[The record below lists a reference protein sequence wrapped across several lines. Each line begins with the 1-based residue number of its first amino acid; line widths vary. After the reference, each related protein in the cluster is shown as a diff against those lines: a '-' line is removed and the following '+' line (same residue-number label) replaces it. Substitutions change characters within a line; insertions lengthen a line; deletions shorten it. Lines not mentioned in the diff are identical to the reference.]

1 MYTSASQPEPQLSEN
16 VAPAAPAADW
26 SFAQRAAFRF
36 GFAYW
41 ILYSFPQPLIFIPY
55 VDKLFGWYEPVWQ
68 RLIVWTGQ
76 HVFHLAKR
84 IEFPPTGS
92 GDTMSQFIRN
102 FLVLVFAAVAMV
114 VWSLLDRRREN
125 YRRSHEWLRLFV
137 RLVLGA
143 TLLSYGAAKVIKT
156 QFPDPGL
163 FRLLEPYGD
172 SSPMGLLWTFMG
184 FSRGYN
190 LFTGAVEMAG
200 GALLF
205 IPRLTTLGALVSA
218 AAMTNV
224 FILNMCYDVPVKIYS
239 LNLLLMAV
247 FLLLPEFGRLTQVFV
262 LNRIAAPVIPPA
274 LVKRSSSRTALL
286 AFQVALLFWVTGDV
300 LYQGWSAYKQY
311 GDASPKP
318 ALYGMYSVDEFTL
331 DGQLRPPVFTD
342 ADRWRRVVFERYN
355 IVGILPADGP
365 AVRFTGPVDAK
376 TKIMKL
382 TRRGEGQPA
391 GEFAVDS
398 SIAGSITLN
407 GELDGKKIH
416 AKLRKLDEKDFLLKT
431 RGFHWISEFP
441 FNR

>member
-1 MYTSASQPEPQLSEN
+1 MSTSATQPEPQLSDN
-16 VAPAAPAADW
+16 VAPAP
-26 SFAQRAAFRF
+26 FANWNFLQRAAFRF

-41 ILYSFPQPLIFIPY
+41 ILYSFPQPFTFIPY
-55 VDKLFGWYEPVWQ
+55 VDKLFEWYEPAWQ
-68 RLIVWTGQ
+68 KLIVWTGQ

-92 GDTMSQFIRN
+92 GDTLSQFVRN
-102 FLVLVFAAVAMV
+102 FLVLVFAAAAMV
-114 VWSLLDRRREN
+114 VWSALDRRRAN
-125 YRRSHEWLRLFV
+125 YQKLHEWLRLFV

-184 FSRGYN
+184 YSRGYN
-190 LFTGAVEMAG
+190 LFTGGVEMLG

-262 LNRIAAPVIPPA
+262 LNRIAAPVIPQPIFN
-274 LVKRSSSRTALL
+274 RSSAKTGLL
-286 AFQVALLFWVTGDV
+286 AFQLALLLWVTGDV
-300 LYQGWSAYKQY
+300 LYQGWSAYRQY

-318 ALYGMYSVDEFTL
+318 ALYGIYAVDEFTL
-331 DGQLRPPVFTD
+331 DGQLRPPIFSD
-342 ADRWRRVVFERYN
+342 ASRWRRVIFERYN
-355 IVGILPADGP
+355 IVGILPGDGP
-365 AVRFTGPVDAK
+365 AVRYTGPMDAK
-376 TKIMKL
+376 TKTMKL
-382 TRRGEGQPA
+382 TRRGEGQPS
-391 GEFAVDS
+391 GEFSVDS
-398 SIAGSITLN
+398 SNSGLITMN
-407 GELDGKKIH
+407 GELDGKKIQV
-416 AKLRKLDEKDFLLKT
+416 KLRRLDEKDSLLKT

>member
-1 MYTSASQPEPQLSEN
+1 MSSSASQTE
-16 VAPAAPAADW
+16 APALESTPLSGAVPNW
-26 SFAQRAAFRF
+26 NFARSAAFRF

-68 RLIVWTGQ
+68 KLIVWTGQ

-92 GDTMSQFIRN
+92 GDTTSQFVRN

-114 VWSLLDRRREN
+114 VWSALDRRRGN
-125 YRRSHEWLRLFV
+125 YRQLHEWLRVYV

-184 FSRGYN
+184 YSRGYN
-190 LFTGAVEMAG
+190 WFSGAVEMVG

-205 IPRLTTLGALVSA
+205 IPRLTALGALVSA

-247 FLLLPEFGRLTQVFV
+247 FLLLPELGRLTNVFV
-262 LNRIAAPVIPPA
+262 LNRTALPVVPPA
-274 LVKRSSSRTALL
+274 LFNRSSAKLALL
-286 AFQVALLFWVTGDV
+286 AFQIALLLWVTGDV
-300 LYQGWSAYKQY
+300 IYQGWSGYKQY
-311 GDASPKP
+311 GD
-318 ALYGMYSVDEFTL
+318 
-331 DGQLRPPVFTD
+331 
-342 ADRWRRVVFERYN
+342 
-355 IVGILPADGP
+355 
-365 AVRFTGPVDAK
+365 
-376 TKIMKL
+376 
-382 TRRGEGQPA
+382 
-391 GEFAVDS
+391 
-398 SIAGSITLN
+398 
-407 GELDGKKIH
+407 
-416 AKLRKLDEKDFLLKT
+416 
-431 RGFHWISEFP
+431 
-441 FNR
+441 